1 MSHEVCSGPAQ
12 SRPAQ
17 TGPVRSGRVRAKAGQ
32 AGQELCCKYV
42 QRGSQG
48 GGGYPHPTLPHQ
60 LPTNQVQFCFGSHPL
75 HNVCTHE
82 MLHVCARSCPRAPL
96 PAPPRASANDRP
108 CLRTPLRTRSHKRAP
123 QPARAPAYVR
133 LCPHTFLRRGGP
145 ASEGQQG
152 RTCGAQAVAGALM
165 CRTRYYPRLCAL
177 LQAPCPARARSTS
190 VGPYRA
196 RPCFSAPQLARA
208 PLPVRTPA
216 CAHPCLCAPCLCA
229 PLPVRTPARVP
240 NAPTNILGCPLGEAR
255 SATGSNMKQIPQQ

>member
-1 MSHEVCSGPAQ
+1 MRSVPVQRSPVQPRPALFAPGGSGPRQARQ
-12 SRPAQ
+12 VKSSAVNMCK
-17 TGPVRSGRVRAKAGQ
+17 GEAGE
-32 AGQELCCKYV
+32 GEGV
-42 QRGSQG
+42 TPT
-48 GGGYPHPTLPHQ
+48 PHC
-60 LPTNQVQFCFGSHPL
+60 PTNCPPTKYNFASDHIP
-75 HNVCTHE
+75 CTMSAPMKWCMSVHAPV
-82 MLHVCARSCPRAPL
+82 HARPL

-123 QPARAPAYVR
+123 QPARTPAYVR

-177 LQAPCPARARSTS
+177 LQAPCPDRARSTS
-190 VGPYRA
+190 VGPCRA

-240 NAPTNILGCPLGEAR
+240 NAPTKILGCPLGEAR